1 MDKEELEKMLKAA
14 GASASEMA
22 SKAASESATVV
33 VKSVQEKQ
41 ETLEK
46 QIADQGAEL
55 QKIGDTLVKL
65 TKNIEVSMSDIGMND
80 KEISKAKSAKS
91 KALMFRGMIT
101 QNWSGAEQEKAIAD
115 AVKQKAIE
123 AGDNASGGYV
133 LPVEMSSDIVRLV
146 RERSVF
152 AELGCMMV
160 TPTRAMF
167 NIPKVTTGT
176 TAYMVGEGKQI
187 TESDM
192 KFGLIQM
199 SPKKAAALVY
209 ASREMIEAADPG
221 IVDIIQSDMADALVE
236 MQMTMA
242 LYGNGGAN
250 QPIGLYNAD
259 GITKIATAAA
269 GDDPDQAYMRKLR
282 SQIKQKYKNGNFKF
296 LANENTIMKMSALV
310 SASAPDASVLLTD
323 EQRARSAFG
332 KDFVTSGLVRDDK
345 SKGGTSRLSE
355 VFYGD
360 WSQFVVANWWGGMR
374 IDASTQGGSAW
385 ANDLYG
391 FRAILPFDFGVRDVS
406 RFAIADYIKTIN
418 S

>member
-1 MDKEELEKMLKAA
+1 MDPVELRKTLEEAGKA
-14 GASASEMA
+14 ASEMA
-22 SKAASESATVV
+22 GKAASEAATVV
-33 VKSVQEKQ
+33 VKGVQES
-41 ETLEK
+41 LEK
-46 QIADQGAEL
+46 KIGDQGSEI
-55 QKIGDTLVKL
+55 QKIGDQVVKL
-65 TKNIEVSMSDIGMND
+65 AQNIEVSLKDIGASK
-80 KEISKAKSAKS
+80 KEIDTASGKKS

-101 QNWSGAEQEKAIAD
+101 GNWSGADMERQMAE

-123 AGDNASGGYV
+123 AGDQAAGGYV
-133 LPVEMSSDIVRLV
+133 IPTELSADIVKLV
-146 RERSVF
+146 RERAVF
-152 AELGCMMV
+152 NELGCMMV
-160 TPTRAMF
+160 SPTRYIF
-167 NIPKVTTGT
+167 NIPKVTQGV
-176 TAYMVGEGKQI
+176 TAYMIGEGKAI

-192 KFGLIQM
+192 KFGMIQLT
-199 SPKKAAALVY
+199 PKKAAALVY
-209 ASREMIEAADPG
+209 ASREMIDAADPG
-221 IVDIIQSDMADALVE
+221 IVDIINSDSADALVE
-236 MQMTMA
+236 LQMLMA

-250 QPIGLYNAD
+250 QPVGLYNQD
-259 GITKIATAAA
+259 GITKIATAAG

-282 SQIKQKYKNGNFKF
+282 SQINQKYKGGSFKF

-332 KDFVTSGLVRDDK
+332 KDFVTSGLVRDTK

-385 ANDLYG
+385 ANDLYS
-391 FRAILPFDFGVRDVS
+391 FRAIMPFDFGVRDTA